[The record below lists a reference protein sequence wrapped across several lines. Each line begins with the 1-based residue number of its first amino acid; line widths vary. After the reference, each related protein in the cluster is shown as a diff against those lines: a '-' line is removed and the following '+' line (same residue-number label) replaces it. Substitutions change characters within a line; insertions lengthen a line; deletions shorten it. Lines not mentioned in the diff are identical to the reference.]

1 MTMYHHDNRDYNAA
15 KSEAAA
21 EMRNKLLGEIDKSK
35 ADALTVEMERTT
47 DILAELAALRDDQML
62 IGFAAEHGPEG
73 LERARGKR
81 TRKAV
86 DMVVHN
92 DAATEGAAFEGPDN
106 VVTII
111 GPGESEA
118 ALPRMSKRECAERI
132 LDAARPL
139 VDARPV
145 RA

>member
-1 MTMYHHDNRDYNAA
+1 M
-15 KSEAAA
+15 
-21 EMRNKLLGEIDKSK
+21 
-35 ADALTVEMERTT
+35 V
-47 DILAELAALRDDQML
+47 